1 MVFTTAPSYRN
12 VSVCAA
18 CIVVCLC
25 FLWGEIIVNCHAV
38 KYLNMILLFRICRS
52 VSSDLSGHRSS
63 DVAQK
68 LTFHVTRKSRC
79 TDGQISEGRFGGICR
94 CKCPELDIE
103 GQFG

>member
-12 VSVCAA
+12 VSVLRVLLYFSASYG
-18 CIVVCLC
+18 
-25 FLWGEIIVNCHAV
+25 GEIIVNCHAV
-38 KYLNMILLFRICRS
+38 KYLSMILLFRICRA
-52 VSSDLSGHRSS
+52 VFSDLSGHRSS

-94 CKCPELDIE
+94 CKCP
-103 GQFG
+103 